1 MKPDKYNQGL
11 SHYPLMIS
19 LDRYDGR
26 YNALDDPSNRIR
38 VPNKTEDAYLNVFSM
53 ITGTNESK
61 IWLKRILVTVNVSF
75 MVENPI
81 QNKNGIT
88 IKQ

>member
-1 MKPDKYNQGL
+1 
-11 SHYPLMIS
+11 MIS

-38 VPNKTEDAYLNVFSM
+38 VPNKTEDACLNVFSM

-61 IWLKRILVTVNVSF
+61 IWLKHILVTVNVSF

>member
-1 MKPDKYNQGL
+1 
-11 SHYPLMIS
+11 MIS

-38 VPNKTEDAYLNVFSM
+38 VPNKTEDTYLNVFSM

-61 IWLKRILVTVNVSF
+61 IWLKHILVTVNVSF

>member
-1 MKPDKYNQGL
+1 MEPDKYNQGL

-38 VPNKTEDAYLNVFSM
+38 VPNKTEDVYLNVFSM
-53 ITGTNESK
+53 ITGTN
-61 IWLKRILVTVNVSF
+61 
-75 MVENPI
+75 
-81 QNKNGIT
+81 
-88 IKQ
+88 